1 VTATDSNGCVD
12 SDSILVT
19 VNPAPVVTTN
29 GPAAICAGS
38 SVTITGSGATTY
50 VWNPTNTTTNPL
62 VDTPTATTTYT
73 VIGTSSDGCND
84 TTTHTVVVN
93 PIPNVLF
100 NIPATNVCVDDAS
113 FQLLSFVTP
122 ATGTFSGP
130 GVSNGVFSPAA
141 AGNGTHTITYT
152 YTDPNGCD
160 AIVTDVITV
169 NACVGVQENNALH
182 TNVYPNPFGTQI
194 TIELGAD
201 DQYTI
206 NVVSILGEEV
216 LCEKIN
222 GSKAVINSENW
233 NSGVYFI
240 TISTESGKETIR
252 VVKQQ

>member
-1 VTATDSNGCVD
+1 
-12 SDSILVT
+12 
-19 VNPAPVVTTN
+19 
-29 GPAAICAGS
+29 
-38 SVTITGSGATTY
+38 
-50 VWNPTNTTTNPL
+50 
-62 VDTPTATTTYT
+62 
-73 VIGTSSDGCND
+73 
-84 TTTHTVVVN
+84 
-93 PIPNVLF
+93 
-100 NIPATNVCVDDAS
+100 
-113 FQLLSFVTP
+113 
-122 ATGTFSGP
+122 
-130 GVSNGVFSPAA
+130 
-141 AGNGTHTITYT
+141 
-152 YTDPNGCD
+152 
-160 AIVTDVITV
+160 V